1 MKSELV
7 GAVGIYTRVREIN
20 QPDWLGYSKNSLFVD
35 WVQFFQKNLKKKK

>member
-20 QPDWLGYSKNSLFVD
+20 QPDWLGYSKDSLAVD
-35 WVQFFQKNLKKKK
+35 WLQFVQKHL